1 MQERQIDDEL
11 LLDITES
18 GTAKWKGRLAPVA
31 LQAAA
36 RAVGQRRLRRCSARI
51 GAGGQDGDGALSGE
65 GIAMKTVYYPQDDIL
80 EIRLSDKAI
89 VRETS
94 QDWNVHLSF
103 ADDGTLVEL
112 VLLDAVKSG
121 IIPFSGGDRREAA

>member
-1 MQERQIDDEL
+1 
-11 LLDITES
+11 
-18 GTAKWKGRLAPVA
+18 
-31 LQAAA
+31 
-36 RAVGQRRLRRCSARI
+36 
-51 GAGGQDGDGALSGE
+51 
-65 GIAMKTVYYPQDDIL
+65 MKTVYYPQDDIL